1 MSEEH
6 SNADRL
12 SRCPLPETS
21 DTVTAVTAAT
31 VHSLLAVHLQG
42 APLNATQ
49 VAAATRTDSERIS
62 I

>member
-12 SRCPLPETS
+12 SRRPSPETS

-31 VHSLLAVHLQG
+31 VDSLLAERLQG

-49 VAAATRTDSERIS
+49 VAAATRADSEIP
-62 I
+62 